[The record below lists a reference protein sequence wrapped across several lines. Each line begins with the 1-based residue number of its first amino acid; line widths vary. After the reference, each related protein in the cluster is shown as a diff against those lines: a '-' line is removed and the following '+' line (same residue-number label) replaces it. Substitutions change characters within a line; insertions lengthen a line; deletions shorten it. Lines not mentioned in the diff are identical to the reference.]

1 MNIRGK
7 NNRFLVPVV
16 LVAMAIVLCL
26 TSNQS
31 LRSIATNDI
40 ETVQTKVVPPSPRN
54 RTGTWIGNTWIP
66 PSGWQY
72 HSPNELRQ
80 LYRGKNILWLGDS
93 TGRRTAMNMYAL
105 MQWNNSNFLTT
116 ELSSPKLIDITKR
129 GDIDCDQWSDAHAR
143 PTICRPLDGGGTITF
158 VPLMCHKHVEN
169 FFQSE
174 DTLNI
179 TQDMDLIVVALGIWE
194 IMRPWDCKAPNR
206 TLDNIT
212 TAAIHNVYEFE
223 RASQKRVIWRTSG
236 YPEHGPA
243 LTDAVTKMNEMVMD
257 MIDQTTG
264 VDNTQFSYLD
274 WGGAVQP
281 RSKPGERI
289 VGDLKAHYGLEPR
302 LVLIEMITNQL
313 QEEGFFG

>member
-1 MNIRGK
+1 M
-7 NNRFLVPVV
+7 
-16 LVAMAIVLCL
+16 AMAIVLCL
-26 TSNQS
+26 TSSQS
-31 LRSIATNDI
+31 LRSIPTNDI
-40 ETVQTKVVPPSPRN
+40 EIIETKVAPPSPRN

-66 PSGWQY
+66 PAGWQY
-72 HSPNELRQ
+72 HTPSELRQ

-105 MQWNNSNFLTT
+105 LQWNNSNFLTT

-129 GDIDCDQWSDAHAR
+129 GSFDCDQWPDAHAR
-143 PTICRPLDGGGTITF
+143 PTICRSLDGGGTITF
-158 VPLMCHKHVEN
+158 VPLVCHKHVEN
-169 FFQSE
+169 FFQSA

-194 IMRPWDCKAPNR
+194 VMRPWDCKAPNR

-212 TAAIHNVYEFE
+212 IAAIHNVHEFE
-223 RASQKRVIWRTSG
+223 RSTKKRVIWRTSG
-236 YPEHGPA
+236 YPDHGST
-243 LTDAVTKMNEMVMD
+243 LTDAVTKLNEMVMD
-257 MIDQTTG
+257 VIDQTTG
-264 VDNTQFSYLD
+264 VDNSQFSYLD
-274 WGGAVQP
+274 WGGAVEP